1 MANFMDNKTIYEKLK
16 QKFQDAI
23 VAFKE
28 PATGSHGDP
37 FIEVPAEKIHSILK
51 FLKEEPELHF
61 DNLLCISGVDYPD
74 RLEVVY
80 HFHSYTHL
88 HKIVLKTLLTD
99 NTKPEIDTV
108 SDLWKGANWLE
119 REIYDLF
126 GITFKNHP
134 DLRRILL
141 PDDWEGYPLR
151 KDYKHQDY
159 WHGIK
164 VGM

>member
-1 MANFMDNKTIYEKLK
+1 MDSKTLYEKLK
-16 QKFQDAI
+16 QKFGEAI
-23 VAFKE
+23 GAFKE
-28 PATGSHGDP
+28 PQAGAHGDP
-37 FIEVPAEKIHSILK
+37 FIEVSPDKIHSILK
-51 FLKEEPELHF
+51 FLKEDKELLF
-61 DNLLCISGVDYPD
+61 DNLLCISGVDTPNH
-74 RLEVVY
+74 LEVVY

-88 HKIVLKTLLTD
+88 HKVAIKALLTD
-99 NTKPEIDTV
+99 KTKAELDTV

-119 REIYDLF
+119 REVYDLF
-126 GITFKNHP
+126 GITFENHP
-134 DLRRILL
+134 NLRRILL